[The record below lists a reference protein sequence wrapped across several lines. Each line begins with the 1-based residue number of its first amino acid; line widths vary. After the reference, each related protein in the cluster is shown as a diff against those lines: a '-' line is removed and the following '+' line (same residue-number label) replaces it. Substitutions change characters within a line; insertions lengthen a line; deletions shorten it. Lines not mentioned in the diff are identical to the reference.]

1 LVPLLT
7 MLIEMEKDKHK
18 KSHDLKIFRTK
29 QLLEELRSKKGFHTE
44 LVSLYIPHDRKI
56 SDITNHLK
64 NEISES
70 QNIKSKLTRKNVLD
84 SISSLLGQLKNIND
98 VPENGLVMFSGAI
111 PQSNTAG
118 TERNELYIVDPPEP
132 VQTFRYHC
140 ASEFLLWPLQDMLE
154 AKETYGLLVI
164 GRRESAVGYIRG
176 NHVEIIREF
185 TSGIHGKFRAG
196 GQSQRR
202 FERLIEEGEKQFY
215 RRISEEIN
223 KIFLDMENLQG
234 IFIGGPGPSKEKFY
248 NEESLDYRLR
258 EKILDVVDLG
268 YGGSEGI
275 RALIEKVKDKIEN
288 VKYVREKQIM
298 QRFMKEISNDTGLA
312 TYGLEEVQKSLNYGA
327 VDTLILSERLDT
339 YKIVVECSNCGLKEN
354 HTSKIQEVND
364 LESTL
369 QDKNCPECG
378 SNAFNIIKKISL
390 IEELGEI
397 AESTGSDIE
406 IISSQTEEGEMLYS
420 TFGGIVAILRYKINY

>member
-1 LVPLLT
+1 

-18 KSHDLKIFRTK
+18 KSNDLKIFRTK

-56 SDITNHLK
+56 SDVTNHLK
-64 NEISES
+64 NEVSES

-84 SISSLLGQLKNIND
+84 SISSLLGQLKNIDD

-111 PQSNTAG
+111 PQSNTPG
-118 TERNELYIVDPPEP
+118 TERNELYIVDPPEKII
-132 VQTFRYHC
+132 TFRYHC
-140 ASEFLLWPLQDMLE
+140 ASEFLLWPLEEMLTS
-154 AKETYGLLVI
+154 KESYGLLVI
-164 GRRESAVGYIRG
+164 GRAKAAVGYIRG
-176 NHVEIIREF
+176 NSIEIVKEF

-202 FERLIEEGEKQFY
+202 FERLNEEAELAFY
-215 RRISEEIN
+215 RRISETIN
-223 KIFLDMENLQG
+223 EVFLNLEDLQG
-234 IFIGGPGPSKEKFY
+234 IFVGGPGQSKEKFVSD
-248 NEESLDYRLR
+248 ESLDYRLR
-258 EKILDVVDLG
+258 EKILDIVDLG
-268 YGGSEGI
+268 YGGTEGI

-288 VKYVREKQIM
+288 VKYIREKQVV

-312 TYGLEEVQKSLNYGA
+312 TYGLEEVQKALNYGA
-327 VDTLILSERLDT
+327 VDILILSENLDT
-339 YKIVVECSNCGLKEN
+339 YKLVVQCSNCDFKEV
-354 HTSKIQEVND
+354 HTSKLMNIAD

-369 QDKNCPECG
+369 QEQNCPNCG

-390 IEELGEI
+390 IEELGEM
-397 AESTGSDIE
+397 AESTGSDVE

>member
-1 LVPLLT
+1 
-7 MLIEMEKDKHK
+7 MLIKVEKGKHK
-18 KSHDLKIFRTK
+18 KSNDLKIFRTK

-64 NEISES
+64 NEVSES

-84 SISSLLGQLKNIND
+84 SISSLLGQLKNINE

-111 PQSNTAG
+111 PQSNTPG
-118 TERNELYIVDPPEP
+118 TEKNELYIVDPPEK
-132 VQTFRYHC
+132 VTTFRYHC
-140 ASEFLLWPLQDMLE
+140 ASEFLLWPLEEKLTS
-154 AKETYGLLVI
+154 KETYGLLVI
-164 GRRESAVGYIRG
+164 GRAKSAVGYIRG
-176 NHVEIIREF
+176 DHIELVKEF

-202 FERLIEEGEKQFY
+202 FERLNEEAEIAFY
-215 RRISEEIN
+215 RRISETIN
-223 KIFLDMENLQG
+223 NVFLNLEDLQG
-234 IFIGGPGPSKEKFY
+234 IFIGGPGQSKDKFVKD
-248 NEESLDYRLR
+248 ESLDYRLR
-258 EKILDVVDLG
+258 DKILGIVDLG
-268 YGGSEGI
+268 YGGTEGI

-288 VKYVREKQIM
+288 VKYVREKQVV

-312 TYGLEEVQKSLNYGA
+312 TYGLEEVQKALNYGA
-327 VDTLILSERLDT
+327 VETLILSESLDT
-339 YKIVVECSNCGLKEN
+339 YKIVVECSNCEFKEIHN
-354 HTSKIQEVND
+354 SKAQEVSD

-369 QDKNCPECG
+369 QDRNCPECG
-378 SNAFNIIKKISL
+378 SNAFNIVKKKSI
-390 IEELGEI
+390 IEELGEM

-406 IISSQTEEGEMLYS
+406 IISAQTEEGEMLYS